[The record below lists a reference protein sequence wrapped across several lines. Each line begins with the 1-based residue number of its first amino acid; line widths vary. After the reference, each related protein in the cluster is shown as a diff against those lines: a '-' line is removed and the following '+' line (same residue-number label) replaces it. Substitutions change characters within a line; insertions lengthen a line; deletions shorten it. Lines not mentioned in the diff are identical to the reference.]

1 MFVLLTPI
9 VFLFHVCCCDKN
21 VRIKE
26 LRKKR
31 FTLSQSSRLQCLTTK
46 KSRILKLLVTSL
58 PRSRAQK
65 DKHVCAQLCS
75 AFLPL
80 YS

>member
-31 FTLSQSSRLQCLTTK
+31 FTLSQSSRLQRLTTK
-46 KSRILKLLVTSL
+46 EVKDLKTTSHIPPTVKSTEG
-58 PRSRAQK
+58 
-65 DKHVCAQLCS
+65 
-75 AFLPL
+75 
-80 YS
+80 